1 MSFDGEA
8 IAALAIFIVGL
19 AIAERRKLKTK
30 KRQKKV
36 YLHEIMA
43 TQTRK
48 SRSIWYSSLR
58 TEVRRWREIQKI
70 SKNDPRKL
78 WRVIGAYRSR
88 QSL

>member
-48 SRSIWYSSLR
+48 SRSI
-58 TEVRRWREIQKI
+58 
-70 SKNDPRKL
+70 
-78 WRVIGAYRSR
+78 
-88 QSL
+88 